1 MAFICPTPT
10 KENSI
15 NNKFYVDCSAKVF
28 DRFLPRFYNVKGEYL
43 DHIKKITDPILKY
56 VSIYLV
62 EYYIDGYNYYHNS
75 EESHRTEAC
84 RYINRWLLEKKDLFT
99 YGGMCEKK
107 KDLWDKEIGTLWKR
121 LISDYKKFSNSGN
134 SWCFDYN
141 LTLKTNFPDVLTSPN
156 CEERISQESSSTYVP
171 PLTVT
176 EKCECLQ
183 NADHEIPSQAVQPP
197 ETDRTKNL
205 VVTSGFTAFGTLG
218 TLLVL
223 YKFTPMSSWF
233 RRRGM
238 NNVGTDIFMGT
249 GAADNFLRM
258 QHDNGGNNLFYHS
271 SIE

>member
-107 KDLWDKEIGTLWKR
+107 KDLWDKEIGTLWKK
-121 LISDYKKFSNSGN
+121 LISDYEASSKNKSA
-134 SWCFDYN
+134 WCFDYK
-141 LTLKTNFPDVLTSPN
+141 LTLKTTFPTDVIFPK
-156 CEERISQESSSTYVP
+156 CEEIISQEPCINVLPCPQVQTDCKCSPSEDPVTPEQLDP
-171 PLTVT
+171 PP
-176 EKCECLQ
+176 
-183 NADHEIPSQAVQPP
+183 AA
-197 ETDRTKNL
+197 DRTKNL
-205 VVTSGFTAFGTLG
+205 AVTSGFTAAGTLG
-218 TLLVL
+218 TLFFL
-223 YKFTPMSSWF
+223 YRVINK
-233 RRRGM
+233 
-238 NNVGTDIFMGT
+238 
-249 GAADNFLRM
+249 
-258 QHDNGGNNLFYHS
+258 Q
-271 SIE
+271 